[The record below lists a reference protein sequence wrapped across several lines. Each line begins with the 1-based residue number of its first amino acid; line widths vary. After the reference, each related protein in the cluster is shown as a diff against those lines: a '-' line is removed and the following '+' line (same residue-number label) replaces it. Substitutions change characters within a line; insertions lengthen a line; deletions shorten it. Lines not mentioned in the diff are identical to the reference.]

1 MNKQEIELDGA
12 AVAYRE
18 GGRGIPVLLLHANV
32 SDRRSWEPVEPLLAA
47 HFRVINYSRRN
58 AYPNVPIGDG
68 IDVVLC
74 KTRSAQET
82 FTMLGAPTRFVR
94 RMIILYTLRTSNKSY
109 QANSPTHVS
118 LPTAHTTQN
127 RGLYYWH
134 SPPID
139 VCS

>member
-1 MNKQEIELDGA
+1 MNKQEIELNGA

-68 IDVVLC
+68 IDDVLSQHATGLIC
-74 KTRSAQET
+74 LIERLQ
-82 FTMLGAPTRFVR
+82 LGKLHLVGKQIVSFAVSSLSFAKKIRP
-94 RMIILYTLRTSNKSY
+94 LR
-109 QANSPTHVS
+109 Q
-118 LPTAHTTQN
+118 
-127 RGLYYWH
+127 
-134 SPPID
+134 
-139 VCS
+139 